1 MDVVSPLALFEHFIP
16 GFEADAIIA
25 NIQVNDD
32 KTNKV
37 RANNIKAYRE
47 RATDTGLEAGSI
59 AVF

>member
-37 RANNIKAYRE
+37 RANKIKA
-47 RATDTGLEAGSI
+47 
-59 AVF
+59 